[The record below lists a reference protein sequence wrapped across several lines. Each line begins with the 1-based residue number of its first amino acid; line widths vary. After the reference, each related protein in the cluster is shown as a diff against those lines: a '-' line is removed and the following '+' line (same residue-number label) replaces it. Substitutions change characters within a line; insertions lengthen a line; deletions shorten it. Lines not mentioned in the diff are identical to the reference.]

1 MNKTYICRG
10 DNTETAR
17 EMLITLCVI
26 RIILCR
32 LFAYLG
38 RRGRRPLQPYF
49 TYSLTKYIKYGAL
62 YKTDNLVFYSLKRK
76 YHLRLSDM
84 LLGFGCEIMQGYY
97 FSKPVPVSE
106 YENILKN
113 YHFAE

>member
-1 MNKTYICRG
+1 MP
-10 DNTETAR
+10 TA
-17 EMLITLCVI
+17 
-26 RIILCR
+26 
-32 LFAYLG
+32 AYLG
-38 RRGRRPLQPYF
+38 RWGRPSPTTLF
-49 TYSLTKYIKYGAL
+49 HLKLDKYIKYGTL

-106 YENILKN
+106 YENMLKN